1 MSTNYHWDTQTSPPG
16 QGAKLWTQA
25 ISQSFQHVQ
34 TQCHGQTFHGTL
46 RSQRLGDVAINR
58 LTAQPYRVSTSKP
71 QTDQPWLFLN
81 VHQQGH
87 CRLIQNGREQWLP
100 AGSLSL
106 NVGTSPFTLDFV
118 DEVIMTTLRLP
129 LEGLLPYTGPLNDVV
144 AQPLATGA
152 SLPLLEHYLQGLLLS
167 ADGLRANQHDQAWR
181 CLRDL
186 LAMSIN
192 ERRTAPLAPTA
203 ARFEDALGYLSDRL
217 GDPAL
222 NIAAL
227 SQHLGMA
234 PRTVQELFKTHGT
247 TFTAQLMNLRL
258 EAAAQLLQ
266 RAPSNTVGQVA
277 YSVGFSDLSY
287 FHRQFRRRFGK
298 TPGHLHRN
306 GPELSS

>member
-1 MSTNYHWDTQTSPPG
+1 MSMSYHWDTQALPPG
-16 QGAKLWTQA
+16 QGAQLWTHA

-34 TQCHGQTFHGTL
+34 TQCHGQNFHGTL
-46 RSQRLGDVAINR
+46 RSQRLGELAINR
-58 LTAQPYRVSTSKP
+58 LTAQPYRVSTSRP

-106 NVGTSPFTLDFV
+106 NVGTSPFALDFV

-129 LEGLLPYTGPLNDVV
+129 LDGLLPYTGPLNDVV
-144 AQPLATGA
+144 AQPLAPGA
-152 SLPLLEHYLQGLLLS
+152 SLHLLEHYLQGLLLS

-192 ERRTAPLAPTA
+192 EGRSVPTAPAST
-203 ARFEDALGYLSDRL
+203 RYDDALSYLSDHL
-217 GDPAL
+217 GDPTL

-227 SQHLGMA
+227 SQYLGMA
-234 PRTVQELFKTHGT
+234 SRTVQELFKTQGT
-247 TFTAQLMNLRL
+247 TFTEQVMHLRL
-258 EAAAQLLQ
+258 EAAAQLLRQ
-266 RAPSNTVGQVA
+266 TPSNTVAQVA

-287 FHRQFRRRFGK
+287 FHRQFRRCFGI
-298 TPGHLHRN
+298 TPGHFYGQSL
-306 GPELSS
+306 GA